1 MNLTDSAFL
10 CLDIGSS
17 AVHGVAHRV
26 RNARIVKSA
35 MFVSESFDTV
45 SAIKTV
51 VDELETQIGRH
62 FDDAYITGNFGE
74 SVFDITPKNT
84 VWPNEKK
91 ITASD
96 IRAQIAKIAAPDG
109 FFAMHIIPLRYD
121 SPHMRNMLTPI
132 GHVDNQLISTY
143 ASLFYTIGAIDET
156 TSYLRH
162 AHIQPNGFYDSQFVL
177 NRTLHTPHQITM
189 FIDFGAQFTTASVW
203 NDRGPIWHYKT
214 PMGGTNISQS
224 IADKFSI
231 PFVDADRIK
240 RTVFTMLPKTT
251 DRFAP
256 ADIAYDFSRADINDI
271 VVPYMTSVIDDIKLA
286 AIPTI
291 EKYQPNKIIITGGAA
306 DADGV
311 IDFVSNTFG
320 LTTESAH
327 DDASV
332 RALGEYIWN
341 LHAEQRAKIIARN
354 DKWARRIDRILKIF
368 HKKPKKR
375 RTFVP
380 ILPSTL
386 CFNMNNPTT
395 YTTFDAAGISM
406 IHVDIMDG
414 LYVNKMA
421 GGIDQ
426 LRAIRSRTTAHLHV
440 HLMTESPNAWAAD
453 AIAAG
458 ADTVIVS
465 TNTSGVRNAIRTI
478 KSSGRRAG
486 IALNPDASPSILKP
500 VLRDLDEVMVM
511 TVEPG
516 AAGQEFLPACLHKIS
531 VLAATRKKYGLK
543 FIISVDGGITDKNA
557 QLCWDAGADLL
568 VSGSYLAHSSDFP
581 IAVQSLLKKPQQP

>member
-26 RNARIVKSA
+26 RNARIAKSA

-45 SAIKTV
+45 TAIKTV
-51 VDELETQIGRH
+51 IDELESQIGRH

-74 SVFDITPKNT
+74 SYFNIETKNL
-84 VWPNEKK
+84 VWPNEHK

-96 IRAQIAKIAAPDG
+96 IKTQISQITAPDG
-109 FFAMHIIPLRYD
+109 FFPMHIVPLRYD
-121 SPHMRNMLTPI
+121 SPHIRNMLTPI
-132 GHVDNQLISTY
+132 GHIDNQLVSTFGVI
-143 ASLFYTIGAIDET
+143 FYTHSAIDET
-156 TSYLRH
+156 NSNLRR
-162 AHIQPNGFYDSQFVL
+162 AHIQSNGFYDPQFVL
-177 NRTLHTPHQITM
+177 SNTFRAPHETIM

-203 NDRGPIWHYKT
+203 TDRGPIWHYKT
-214 PMGGTNISQS
+214 SMGGMNISQS
-224 IADKFSI
+224 IVDKFGISFI
-231 PFVDADRIK
+231 DADRIK
-240 RTVFTMLPKTT
+240 RAVFTMLPKST

-271 VVPYMTSVIDDIKLA
+271 VVPYMTNIIDDIKLA
-286 AIPTI
+286 ALPTI
-291 EKYQPNKIIITGGAA
+291 EKYQPSKIIITGGAS

-311 IDFVSNTFG
+311 VDFVSNAFG
-320 LTTESAH
+320 LPVESAH
-327 DDASV
+327 VDAQV

-341 LHAEQRAKIIARN
+341 MYADSRAKIIARN
-354 DKWARRIDRILKIF
+354 DRLARRVDGILKLF
-368 HKKPKKR
+368 HRKPKKR

-386 CFNMNNPTT
+386 CFNMSNPTT

-426 LRAIRSRTTAHLHV
+426 LRAIRARTTAHLHV
-440 HLMTESPNAWAAD
+440 HLMTESPSVWAAD

-465 TNTSGVRNAIRTI
+465 TNTSGVRNAIRVI

-486 IALNPDASPSILKP
+486 IALNPDASPAILKP
-500 VLRDLDEVMVM
+500 ILRDLDEVMIM
-511 TVEPG
+511 TVNPG
-516 AAGQEFLPACLHKIS
+516 SAGQEFLPACLHKIS
-531 VLAATRKKYGLK
+531 ILAATRKKYGLK
-543 FIISVDGGITDKNA
+543 FTISVDGGINDHNA

-568 VSGSYLAHSSDFP
+568 VSGSYLAHSADFP
-581 IAVQSLLKKPQQP
+581 VAVQSLLKKAQN